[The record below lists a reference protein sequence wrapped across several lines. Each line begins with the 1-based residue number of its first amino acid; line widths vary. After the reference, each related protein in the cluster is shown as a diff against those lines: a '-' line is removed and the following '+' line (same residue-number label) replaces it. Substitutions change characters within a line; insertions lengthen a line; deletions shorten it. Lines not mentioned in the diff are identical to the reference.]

1 MIKDHAI
8 SPLFSNIT
16 PDTENDKTIIAEWL
30 PHPMYGVWLHVPCV
44 WSKSTSMSIHV
55 MSVTTFFVCLGPEL
69 CQTIRVTSLITSDY
83 KNTTPLHNA
92 SVTTTCKYEEQPV
105 VIPGTI
111 PIQRQSII
119 PRFEE
124 LSPSSV
130 FSIPRLSFTSSLP
143 MLCMAQSLELN
154 SDPGRRTGL
163 RLSLLFMRK

>member
-69 CQTIRVTSLITSDY
+69 CQTIRVTSLITSHY

-105 VIPGTI
+105 VIPGTF
-111 PIQRQSII
+111 RSNAN
-119 PRFEE
+119 
-124 LSPSSV
+124 PSSPDLRNYHHHLCSPFPV
-130 FSIPRLSFTSSLP
+130 SALLPPSLCYVWP
-143 MLCMAQSLELN
+143 N
-154 SDPGRRTGL
+154 H
-163 RLSLLFMRK
+163 